1 MKATISPHS
10 LKKLIEEALNITF
23 LVFSLL
29 VCFKIMFPSRLLFIS
44 DPNET
49 SRVKLLK
56 EIKTSKI
63 LYGKKL
69 LKLNFKK
76 ELAELLVATRFKVN

>member
-1 MKATISPHS
+1 
-10 LKKLIEEALNITF
+10 
-23 LVFSLL
+23 
-29 VCFKIMFPSRLLFIS
+29 MFPSRLLFIS

>member
-1 MKATISPHS
+1 MKATVSPHS
-10 LKKLIEEALNITF
+10 LKKLIEEALKITF

-29 VCFKIMFPSRLLFIS
+29 VSCFKIMFPSRLLFIS

-56 EIKTSKI
+56 EITTSKI

-76 ELAELLVATRFKVN
+76 KLAELLVATRFK